1 MTEILNLKGIYK
13 SFGDV
18 EVLKDINFSL
28 KKGEVR
34 GLIGANGAGKSTM
47 IKIVGGV
54 HQPTKGEII
63 LRNTPIKFKDPHHS
77 MESGISVIYQEL
89 SLVPTLTVIEN
100 MFLGREETKGNQFL
114 DKKAM
119 EDKYKEICNRFD
131 FDIDPNTRIS
141 SLNIA
146 NRQMVE
152 IMKAVS
158 YNSDIIIMDEPT
170 TSLTSNEKES
180 LFKIIKMLKSMD
192 KTIIYISH
200 ILEEIFLNCDNVSI
214 MRNGIIVGTYDK
226 KELDKRKIAELMT
239 GKEQLDIKEK
249 KVESF
254 AQYNAPPI
262 LEVEK
267 LCRKNR
273 LKDVSFE
280 VYRGEVVGLAGLVGS
295 GRTEIINVLYGLD
308 KKDSGDIKLNGK
320 AVNINSPKI
329 AIENKIGLI
338 PEDRKDLGLILGQ
351 EIYKNSTAIQLDKM
365 KSKGFI
371 STNKEINFAKEAV
384 EKLSIKVNK
393 VTQKVKELSGGNQ
406 QKVVVSK
413 WLGQD
418 LDLIIY
424 DEPTKG
430 IDISAKED
438 IFRNIENLS
447 KKGIGVIF
455 ISSDIEEV
463 IRISDRVLIIRDG
476 TVIDTMKNDDI
487 TVQDIMNKIFNVE

>member
-1 MTEILNLKGIYK
+1 
-13 SFGDV
+13 
-18 EVLKDINFSL
+18 
-28 KKGEVR
+28 
-34 GLIGANGAGKSTM
+34 M

-63 LRNTPIKFKDPHHS
+63 LRNTPPIKFKDPHHS

-226 KELDKRKIAELMT
+226 KR
-239 GKEQLDIKEK
+239 
-249 KVESF
+249 
-254 AQYNAPPI
+254 
-262 LEVEK
+262 
-267 LCRKNR
+267 
-273 LKDVSFE
+273 
-280 VYRGEVVGLAGLVGS
+280 
-295 GRTEIINVLYGLD
+295 
-308 KKDSGDIKLNGK
+308 
-320 AVNINSPKI
+320 
-329 AIENKIGLI
+329 
-338 PEDRKDLGLILGQ
+338 
-351 EIYKNSTAIQLDKM
+351 
-365 KSKGFI
+365 
-371 STNKEINFAKEAV
+371 
-384 EKLSIKVNK
+384 
-393 VTQKVKELSGGNQ
+393 
-406 QKVVVSK
+406 
-413 WLGQD
+413 
-418 LDLIIY
+418 
-424 DEPTKG
+424 
-430 IDISAKED
+430 
-438 IFRNIENLS
+438 
-447 KKGIGVIF
+447 
-455 ISSDIEEV
+455 
-463 IRISDRVLIIRDG
+463 IR
-476 TVIDTMKNDDI
+476 
-487 TVQDIMNKIFNVE
+487 